1 MPHPECTAFEEVT
14 RRVAEFVP
22 QNQPSQAMRR
32 VALGL
37 AIIASVTTIAAG
49 SVRIHYDLAMSRRLD
64 TLIQAIPKQP
74 VENPASDAH
83 G

>member
-1 MPHPECTAFEEVT
+1 MHHPECTAFEEVT
-14 RRVAEFVP
+14 RRVVEFVP
-22 QNQPSQAMRR
+22 QNQPNQAMRR

-37 AIIASVTTIAAG
+37 AIIASITTIAAG
-49 SVRIHYDLAMSRRLD
+49 SVRIHSDLAMSQRLD

-74 VENPASDAH
+74 AENPVPNTH